1 MLTTHSPDNKTLPGT
16 AEEGLV
22 VIAIFE
28 RGRLALQSAN
38 PYGLGRKLLLAGIGL
53 DGRAAPDVQAR
64 SRPPQSGKPL
74 GDTAAT

>member
-64 SRPPQSGKPL
+64 KHTDRKRDRKSVV
-74 GDTAAT
+74 

>member
-1 MLTTHSPDNKTLPGT
+1 MVLTTHSPDNKTLPGT

-28 RGRLALQSAN
+28 RGRLALQPAN

-53 DGRAAPDVQAR
+53 DGRAAPDV
-64 SRPPQSGKPL
+64 
-74 GDTAAT
+74 

>member
-28 RGRLALQSAN
+28 RGRLALQPAN
-38 PYGLGRKLLLAGIGL
+38 PYSLWRKLLLAGIGL
-53 DGRAAPDVQAR
+53 DGRAAPDVQTREHTDRERQAL
-64 SRPPQSGKPL
+64 P
-74 GDTAAT
+74 